1 MGGITSRRGIKAN
14 RSQLLA
20 FLTSSCIALTSQS
33 IAVQTVLAQSKTK
46 VEFNI
51 KPTNGSVVS
60 AGSTMQEVP
69 IRLSLPVS
77 VPASTS
83 MNQMAPL
90 PMLPPAGLPTFPNN
104 QSSLANPLGLPANP
118 QSGKVQMRLSSEEPP
133 KLPVSAT
140 SSMKDA
146 VRFNVAADLPRPQSL
161 PSQSLP
167 SQSPQK
173 QVAAQKTG
181 GPVKFNLGD
190 AGVTDFGIQGTS
202 ISPPSL
208 SRAPELVKP
217 KKFSVGQTVVLA
229 QSSEISEGT
238 DSVQP
243 LELDGKEIIRSGVYR
258 QNVVMQANSNASSE
272 TPHEAVIQEK
282 PASSGVVALPKP
294 SKSKS
299 VADRNLAELAGN
311 TSSGHSEA
319 MTQDSWHSV
328 EVEREYDIELLGT
341 YSIDAPFEIVRIE
354 TQDPECCSVF
364 NNGRAI
370 TVVGK
375 AEGSS
380 KVAIISKDHQRRVVG
395 VKVLSTGQ
403 QPATPKSDLDQVK
416 EMIANLFP
424 DANLLFTN
432 QDSGGIEVRGTTKSE
447 GEARKVLEIVR
458 RICLVPVEDKVKVQ
472 P

>member
-1 MGGITSRRGIKAN
+1 MGGITSRRGKKAN

-161 PSQSLP
+161 PSQS
-167 SQSPQK
+167 PQK

-229 QSSEISEGT
+229 QSSELTEGT

-258 QNVVMQANSNASSE
+258 QNVVTQANSNASSE
-272 TPHEAVIQEK
+272 TPREAVSQEK

-311 TSSGHSEA
+311 TSSDHSETI
-319 MTQDSWHSV
+319 TQDSWHSV

-424 DANLLFTN
+424 DANLSFTN

>member
-1 MGGITSRRGIKAN
+1 
-14 RSQLLA
+14 
-20 FLTSSCIALTSQS
+20 
-33 IAVQTVLAQSKTK
+33 
-46 VEFNI
+46 
-51 KPTNGSVVS
+51 
-60 AGSTMQEVP
+60 
-69 IRLSLPVS
+69 
-77 VPASTS
+77 
-83 MNQMAPL
+83 
-90 PMLPPAGLPTFPNN
+90 
-104 QSSLANPLGLPANP
+104 
-118 QSGKVQMRLSSEEPP
+118 
-133 KLPVSAT
+133 
-140 SSMKDA
+140 MKDA
-146 VRFNVAADLPRPQSL
+146 VRFNVAADLPRP
-161 PSQSLP
+161 QSLP

-190 AGVTDFGIQGTS
+190 AGVTDFGFQGTS